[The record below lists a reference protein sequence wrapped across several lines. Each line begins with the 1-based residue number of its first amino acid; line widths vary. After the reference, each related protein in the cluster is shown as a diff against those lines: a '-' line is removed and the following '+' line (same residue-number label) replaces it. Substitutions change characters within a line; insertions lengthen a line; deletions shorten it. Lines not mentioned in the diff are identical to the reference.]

1 MRRRAPSYDFVVVS
15 EEKPPIK
22 VLIADDDED
31 TRVWLSAILGDEETV
46 EIVGQ
51 ASDTQE
57 AVQMADDLKADVAI
71 LDWAMPGGGGG
82 RAATDIKAKSPDTE
96 IVAFTGMDPS
106 AASYD
111 MMSAGAVAF
120 LQKRCDAS
128 ELIDAIHSAVRW

>member
-1 MRRRAPSYDFVVVS
+1 MNEAKS
-15 EEKPPIK
+15 PIK

-31 TRVWLSAILGDEETV
+31 TRVWLSAILEDEETV
-46 EIVGQ
+46 EIVGA
-51 ASDTQE
+51 ASDTDS
-57 AVQMADDLKADVAI
+57 AVKMATELSADVAI

-82 RAATDIKAKSPDTE
+82 KAATQIKAENPATE